1 MSKSLT
7 LRTFIFFL
15 CPSEK
20 NMSLLSGSEVF
31 MLIMAGLS
39 FLGACLGVILNF
51 ALKSRCTT
59 IRACIP
65 SRTRDVLPPDVAGA
79 SVDVSALREAV
90 AR

>member
-1 MSKSLT
+1 
-7 LRTFIFFL
+7 
-15 CPSEK
+15 
-20 NMSLLSGSEVF
+20 MSLLSGSEVF

-59 IRACIP
+59 IRCCG
-65 SRTRDVLPPDVAGA
+65 SECTRDVLPPDVTGA